1 MPECAVCGR
10 NRKKVHRTVM
20 VDNRGKQPERVE
32 MPVCNACMDYLIRRS
47 EHLG

>member
-1 MPECAVCGR
+1 
-10 NRKKVHRTVM
+10 M

-32 MPVCNACMDYLIRRS
+32 MPVCNACMDYLIKRS